1 MTRSK
6 LNKLPKTTLN
16 QLHQRLVEQ
25 DHLTVNDHLIWIQEQ
40 GHSVSRSA
48 LHRYLVTYRKAMLE
62 NASER
67 SAAIQSEEAL
77 RRQCL
82 DIAARTYKGED
93 KAALLGLAQDL
104 VDWIHASKPDRIT
117 VA

>member
-1 MTRSK
+1 MKRSK
-6 LNKLPKTTLN
+6 LNALPKTTLN

-25 DHLTVNDHLIWIQEQ
+25 DHLTVNDHVTWLQEQ

-48 LHRYLVTYRKAMLE
+48 LHRYLVAYRKTVIE
-62 NASER
+62 NESEL

-82 DIAARTYKGED
+82 DIAAKTYSGED
-93 KAALLGLAQDL
+93 KAELLAVAQEL
-104 VDWIHASKPDRIT
+104 VDWIHAAKPPRPS